1 MNVASHSAASALPKI
16 IPLIEPVL
24 SAFGSTSHASEVTK
38 TDKGISVGEGVLWV
52 LAWFGVMLIYTALD
66 VAVWRKILPGRAKLL
81 NVISIALCMVGF
93 LSLLKL
99 KFNLHID
106 LFGGISAEGIIL
118 AIVCA
123 VAMYLLLDRF

>member
-1 MNVASHSAASALPKI
+1 M
-16 IPLIEPVL
+16 
-24 SAFGSTSHASEVTK
+24 
-38 TDKGISVGEGVLWV
+38 WV